1 MKSVLVIGCGWL
13 GMPLAVALQ
22 RKGYTV
28 TGSTRQAER
37 RAKLESDGIQAIAQH
52 EVTEFYDT
60 VICTLTPPKTEADRE
75 LHRSIAAS
83 AAKFEITQLI
93 YTSSISIYPDIPQ
106 LMDEEKADRNSNMGQ
121 LEELYRQEYKDVTI
135 LRLGGLYGGE
145 RHPAF
150 YLSGKNGVSKP
161 MAVINLVSQE
171 RVITAIEL
179 TVDKGIK
186 GESFN
191 IVDPEHPTRK
201 KYYTEFCAQ
210 LGIPAPEFENSID
223 KGKVIDDSKWK
234 LWFE

>member
-37 RAKLESDGIQAIAQH
+37 RALLESEGIRAIPQH
-52 EVTEFYDT
+52 EVTEFYDV
-60 VICTLTPPKTEADRE
+60 VISTLTPPKTDVDQE
-75 LHRSIAAS
+75 LHRSIAAA
-83 AAKFEITQLI
+83 AAKLEIPQLI
-93 YTSSISIYPDIPQ
+93 YTSSISIYPDTPQ
-106 LMDEEKADRNSNMGQ
+106 LMDEEKADLNSSMGQ

-135 LRLGGLYGGE
+135 LRLGGLYGGK

-150 YLSGKNGVSKP
+150 YLSGKKNVAKP

-201 KYYTEFCAQ
+201 NYYTEICGQ
-210 LGIPAPEFENSID
+210 LGIPAPEFENTID